1 MNHQYELPR
10 YTSKESK
17 DFAKLRYKVKE
28 YKGKPDKK
36 VDDVSEFTTLEEAI
50 DKNLKAFEAKIAKK
64 PKKAEE
70 IREEEI
76 EYLLNTMP
84 FIKEMYSSEK
94 DAAEDEGVHVD
105 SEVNKMFK
113 VKSVKNNNTVFQKY
127 LYDVEKVVNKS
138 TMNAINSST
147 EQETLKQTYTCKCG
161 GRRDVHMAENLIVC
175 SSCGETEV
183 NVESVSF
190 HEQNDSMAYTRSSHF
205 SECLNALQGKEGTT
219 VPQEVVDAVRAEFKK
234 NRISTSSEIKPAK
247 VKQFLKKLG
256 YSAYYDNIYSITNMV
271 TGLPSIRLSASLE
284 KQFKDMFTEIQA
296 PFDRHKPPERKNFLS
311 YNYVVYKFSE
321 LLGEDDLLPYLPLL
335 KCRQNLHAQD
345 IIWRGI
351 CSDLAWEYIPTV

>member
-1 MNHQYELPR
+1 MYNQYELPR

-17 DFAKLRYKVKE
+17 DFSKLRYKVKE

-84 FIKEMYSSEK
+84 FIKEMYSDK
-94 DAAEDEGVHVD
+94 DTVDDEEPHVD

-138 TMNAINSST
+138 TMHAIISST
-147 EQETLKQTYTCKCG
+147 EQESLKQTYTCK
-161 GRRDVHMAENLIVC
+161 
-175 SSCGETEV
+175 
-183 NVESVSF
+183 
-190 HEQNDSMAYTRSSHF
+190 
-205 SECLNALQGKEGTT
+205 
-219 VPQEVVDAVRAEFKK
+219 
-234 NRISTSSEIKPAK
+234 
-247 VKQFLKKLG
+247 
-256 YSAYYDNIYSITNMV
+256 
-271 TGLPSIRLSASLE
+271 
-284 KQFKDMFTEIQA
+284 
-296 PFDRHKPPERKNFLS
+296 
-311 YNYVVYKFSE
+311 
-321 LLGEDDLLPYLPLL
+321 
-335 KCRQNLHAQD
+335 
-345 IIWRGI
+345 
-351 CSDLAWEYIPTV
+351 

>member
-1 MNHQYELPR
+1 MSGQYDLPR
-10 YTSKESK
+10 YTSKETK
-17 DFAKLRYKVKE
+17 EFAKLRYKVKE

-36 VDDVSEFTTLEEAI
+36 AEDVSGFTTLEEAI
-50 DKNLKAFEAKIAKK
+50 SKNIQSFEEKIAKK
-64 PKKAEE
+64 PKKAQE

-84 FIKEMYSSEK
+84 FIKEMYAEKEASEE
-94 DAAEDEGVHVD
+94 DPAAVTD
-105 SEVNKMFK
+105 VNKMFK

-127 LYDVEKVVNKS
+127 LYDVEKVVNKT
-138 TMNAINSST
+138 TMNALISAS
-147 EQETLKQTYTCKCG
+147 EQESIKQTYTCRCG
-161 GRRDVHMAENLIVC
+161 GRRDIDAAENMLVC
-175 SSCGETEV
+175 NECGATEV
-183 NVESVSF
+183 YTESYSF
-190 HEQNDSMAYTRSSHF
+190 HEQNDSMAYKRSSHF

-219 VPQEVVDAVRAEFKK
+219 VPKEVVEAVRAEFKK
-234 NRISTSSEIKPAK
+234 NRISTSSEIKPSK

-271 TGLPSIRLSASLE
+271 TGLPAIKLSASLE
-284 KQFKDMFTEIQA
+284 KQFKDMFSEIQG
-296 PFDRHKPPERKNFLS
+296 PFERHKPPERKNFLS

-345 IIWRGI
+345 KIWKGI
-351 CSDLAWEYIPTV
+351 CNDLQWEFIPTV